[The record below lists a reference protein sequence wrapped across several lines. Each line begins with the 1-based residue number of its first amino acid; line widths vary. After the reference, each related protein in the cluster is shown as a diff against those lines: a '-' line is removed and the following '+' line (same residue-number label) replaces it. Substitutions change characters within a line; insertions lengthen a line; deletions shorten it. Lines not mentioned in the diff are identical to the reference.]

1 MWANKDVDTTPSPTR
16 GPLPLPLPQP
26 PAFGEPVPQI
36 ATPEVLRFLARRRST
51 SAVNLAEP
59 GPSPAELDALLRI
72 AVRVPDHGKLS
83 PWRFVLLSGEDK
95 AEAAARLEAL
105 ASGRGDTRA
114 VAKLAKLKTPPQAV
128 VVISKVRP
136 GLEIPEWEQ
145 QLSAGAVCTLLL
157 IAAQAMGYGA
167 NWITDWYSYDAEAR
181 AILGL
186 QPEERVA
193 GVLLLGTA
201 AEPPLERERTEASA
215 ITSAW
220 RP

>member
-1 MWANKDVDTTPSPTR
+1 MSANKDVETTPWPTR
-16 GPLPLPLPQP
+16 GPLPLPLPEP
-26 PAFGEPVPQI
+26 PAFGEPVPQT

-51 SAVNLAEP
+51 SAVNLIAP
-59 GPSPAELDALLRI
+59 APSPAELDALLRL

-83 PWRFVLLSGEDK
+83 PWRFVVLADDAK
-95 AEAAARLEAL
+95 VEAAARLQTL

-114 VAKLAKLKTPPQAV
+114 VAKLVKLKTPPLAV
-128 VVISKVRP
+128 VVVSRARP

-157 IAAQAMGYGA
+157 ISAQAMGYGA

-186 QPEERVA
+186 APEERIA

-201 AEPPLERERTEASA
+201 SAPPLERERTDSTA
-215 ITSAW
+215 ITSVW